1 MQHHV
6 LKIPTAAPDYSEV
19 MLSAGGGTAALHYS
33 EGTRCLK
40 MPQHHR
46 ITYWMHFLEMG
57 CIALHYLL
65 RHNSKFGSSTIYSSL

>member
-1 MQHHV
+1 MHHCV

-33 EGTRCLK
+33 EGIRCPKNATATSHYL
-40 MPQHHR
+40 
-46 ITYWMHFLEMG
+46 LVVEMG

-65 RHNSKFGSSTIYSSL
+65 RHNSKFWL